1 MTSPTKMRRSPTK
14 QAAEDWE
21 KFINDPKGS
30 KVFQDNIKV
39 KNVSMEEGK
48 KRFIE
53 EKRYGYYQS
62 GKSLKITPDLALKMA
77 KKFNINLKVVPIME
91 LQKGIEIELEH
102 GKMLGKLTNI
112 TKDDIEMTTRIAIAH
127 LIEDPR
133 YYKYLIIMEK
143 KREKYWKNK
152 EKPSIFN

>member
-1 MTSPTKMRRSPTK
+1 MTSSAEIRRSPTK
-14 QAAEDWE
+14 RARQDWE
-21 KFINDPKGS
+21 KFINDNRVS
-30 KVFQDNIKV
+30 KAFQDNIKV
-39 KNVSMEEGK
+39 KNISTEEGK

-62 GKSLKITPDLALKMA
+62 GKSLKITPCLVLKMA
-77 KKFNINLKVVPIME
+77 KKFNINLKVVPIIE

-102 GKMLGKLTNI
+102 GKMLGKVTNI

-133 YYKYLIIMEK
+133 YYKHLIIMEK

-152 EKPSIFN
+152 VKPSIFN